1 MKKKILLSLLILGF
15 AAGCGKI
22 PKLANGEDAVVSFK
36 KEDQA
41 ISATDL
47 YNNIKKKYALSSL
60 IDMIDT
66 KILLEKYPDKDKDA
80 SKDADE
86 QIEQVKKYYVGED
99 GKYDEKTLLA
109 SLQTYY
115 GISTIDEFKDMLKLS
130 YYRDLAVTDYAKDSI
145 TDKDIKKYY
154 DEEVVGDISAK
165 HILISPKTTDDMSD
179 EDKKKAEE
187 EALKTAKEVIT
198 KLNKGEKFDDLA
210 KEYSAD
216 ESNKDKG
223 GDLGYFNKGAMVEE
237 FEKAAYALKL
247 NAYTK
252 EPVKTKFGYHIILKT
267 GEKEKEALDS
277 MKDTIIEKLAKQKR
291 EADNAYAIEAM
302 VEIRKDN
309 GMKIEDDEL
318 AKQYET
324 YISNQLISARNAN
337 TTK

>member
-309 GMKIEDDEL
+309 GMKIQDDEL

>member
-15 AAGCGKI
+15 VAGCGKI

-80 SKDADE
+80 SKNADE

-267 GEKEKEALDS
+267 GEKEKESLDS